1 MWVFA
6 SLLQAEHR
14 DPSQR
19 RMFSLVAQI
28 ETRDTRRAPGPRRED
43 AGSPLD
49 AGLRPRELGRSFH
62 LY

>member
-1 MWVFA
+1 
-6 SLLQAEHR
+6 
-14 DPSQR
+14 
-19 RMFSLVAQI
+19 MFSLVAQI